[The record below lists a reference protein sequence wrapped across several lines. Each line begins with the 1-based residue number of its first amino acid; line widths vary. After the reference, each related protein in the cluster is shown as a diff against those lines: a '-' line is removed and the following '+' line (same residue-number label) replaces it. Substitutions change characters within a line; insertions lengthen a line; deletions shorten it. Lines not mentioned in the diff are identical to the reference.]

1 MSKTPK
7 RKMNSRWRLG
17 AARYDAKTQER
28 IDKNYHEPFGW
39 RNGAK
44 VHRR

>member
-1 MSKTPK
+1 MKTKSKK
-7 RKMNSRWRLG
+7 INSRWRRG

-28 IDKNYHEPFGW
+28 IDKNYHEAFGW

-44 VHRR
+44 VRRR